1 MPRNL
6 RQLQLVSRSLAF
18 LNLLLQMQPHYKEL
32 ILHNPWIR
40 TGKYNFDVPTGKTYE
55 FLIPEK

>member
-1 MPRNL
+1 
-6 RQLQLVSRSLAF
+6 VSRSLAF

>member
-1 MPRNL
+1 M
-6 RQLQLVSRSLAF
+6 VSQNIDHLPDFAKASGTT
-18 LNLLLQMQPHYKEL
+18 YKEL

-40 TGKYNFDVPTGKTYE
+40 TIKYNFEVPAGKTYE